1 MKHSI
6 KDIFKNLSTYL
17 FFVFFVAFLSIML
30 TLEQQ
35 LSFDKVD
42 NLNSDRKIA
51 SGLVNADTRD
61 MELALIQFN
70 AQSTKLLQNVQ
81 KLRVLYKYDIFE
93 KFVLQNS
100 TEYNAD
106 LAHLSLLI
114 NRFNE
119 ATHEYYTQNR
129 DLVKQT
135 IAKQDLDS
143 AYNTLAQHIDRILL
157 KSIHYSEEKFQ
168 YRKYLVIIAFVL
180 VLLATFWY
188 RRMLNSIYEDIS
200 YLFKLEKT
208 KSDYDIFSLEA
219 DGIALRMN
227 RKNQAVDNP
236 NLIDPVT
243 NINNY
248 KGLVHSY
255 SHKKSL
261 KDSNF
266 TSVSVLEIDNFSK
279 SKRVYAQE
287 IAQAML
293 KKVAYTI
300 SLHEQ
305 PVDVISRTD
314 YNQFTIILSRASK
327 EQAYKEIDLIRESI
341 SELKFN
347 IPDVGPV
354 TISVSGGFVVKPNN
368 TSLEEAMKQAK
379 EILEYAKSTG
389 KNKIFQVRDLAQKE
403 M

>member
-17 FFVFFVAFLSIML
+17 FFVFFVAFLSVML

-42 NLNSDRKIA
+42 NLNRDKKIA
-51 SGLVNADTRD
+51 TDLVKSDTRD

-70 AQSTKLLQNVQ
+70 AQSTKLLQNVE
-81 KLRVLYKYDIFE
+81 KLRVLYKYNIFE
-93 KFVLQNS
+93 KFVLQN
-100 TEYNAD
+100 TAEYDAD
-106 LAHLSLLI
+106 LANLSLLI

-119 ATHEYYTQNR
+119 ATHEYYTQNK

-143 AYNTLAQHIDRILL
+143 AYSTLALHIDQILL
-157 KSIHYSEEKFQ
+157 KSIQYNEEKFQ
-168 YRKYLVIIAFVL
+168 YRKYLIVVAFIL

-188 RRMLNSIYEDIS
+188 RRLLNSIYNDIS

-208 KSDYDIFSLEA
+208 KSDYEIFSLEA

-287 IAQAML
+287 VAQAML

-314 YNQFTIILSRASK
+314 YNQFTIVLSRTSK

-347 IPDVGPV
+347 IPDVGAV